1 MLGLGGLLGL
11 LFGLIAAFSWDYFDD
26 SIKTPEQVEQITS
39 VPVIGA
45 IPDFT
50 QKQSA
55 AGKYGPGATK
65 SPESQEMRSE
75 SWLLRAPRS
84 LISEAYRTLRTS
96 LLLTKID
103 NPPKVMLIM
112 SGSPSEGKS
121 TTCLNTAVAF
131 AMRGDKV
138 LYLDADL
145 RRPRAHTTFN
155 CANDVGLSN
164 CLTGGMNFESALKT
178 HPHIETLSLLPAGP
192 HPPNP
197 SELLGSERFKDL
209 LGQLKQHFDF
219 VFIDS
224 PPVLLV
230 TDAQLL
236 SSLVDGYILVLRSN
250 KTTKRAL
257 QRSLA
262 LMRAT
267 GTSALGIVV
276 NAMSANS
283 ASYSSYGY
291 YGKGSGYYVDE
302 QE

>member
-1 MLGLGGLLGL
+1 
-11 LFGLIAAFSWDYFDD
+11 
-26 SIKTPEQVEQITS
+26 
-39 VPVIGA
+39 
-45 IPDFT
+45 
-50 QKQSA
+50 
-55 AGKYGPGATK
+55 
-65 SPESQEMRSE
+65 
-75 SWLLRAPRS
+75 
-84 LISEAYRTLRTS
+84 
-96 LLLTKID
+96 
-103 NPPKVMLIM
+103 MLIM

-131 AMRGDKV
+131 AVRGDKV

-145 RRPRAHTTFN
+145 RRPRAHITFQ

-164 CLTGGMNFESALKT
+164 CLTSGMNYREALK
-178 HPHIETLSLLPAGP
+178 PHAEVETLSLLPAGP

-197 SELLGSERFKDL
+197 SELLGSKRFADLVAEMRKD
-209 LGQLKQHFDF
+209 FDY

-236 SSLVDGYILVLRSN
+236 CSVVDGYVLVLRTN

-257 QRSLA
+257 LRSLS
-262 LMRAT
+262 LMRT
-267 GTSALGIVV
+267 TSTTALGIVV
-276 NAMSANS
+276 NALSASS